1 MILAIDPS
9 NKEHTAYCVIDEKT
23 YKPIDFGMCGPEEM
37 IRILDSCNSGLI
49 KDKYKI
55 NHVAIEMV
63 ASYGMPVGRDVF
75 ETCIFIG
82 RMLEHIKKDNYTY
95 IYRKEV
101 KINLC
106 GRTSGAND
114 TTVRK
119 ALINR
124 FAKFDFRSGKGTKK
138 KQDFFYGFKADVWA
152 SYAVG
157 VTYLDKTNCYDF

>member
-1 MILAIDPS
+1 
-9 NKEHTAYCVIDEKT
+9 
-23 YKPIDFGMCGPEEM
+23 
-37 IRILDSCNSGLI
+37 
-49 KDKYKI
+49 
-55 NHVAIEMV
+55 MV

-82 RMLEHIKKDNYTY
+82 RMLEHIKKDNYSY

-138 KQDFFYGFKADVWA
+138 NPDFFYGFKADVWA